1 MLICYKFCQNVVFDY
16 FHRESSTVD
25 SFMFI
30 HIHAQSSQ
38 FSNFKANPK
47 LIPNPLL
54 LHQYLTC
61 ECQTKFNFEPKK
73 KHTVRKIERDEK
85 SLILTHES
93 YPPLTNDRV
102 QAHAFFFFPHNVN
115 IWTQFFFFFFFLINK
130 NFKKPII

>member
-25 SFMFI
+25 SFMVI

-47 LIPNPLL
+47 PIPNPLL

-73 KHTVRKIERDEK
+73 NIQSERER
-85 SLILTHES
+85 E
-93 YPPLTNDRV
+93 R
-102 QAHAFFFFPHNVN
+102 Q
-115 IWTQFFFFFFFLINK
+115 
-130 NFKKPII
+130 KKLDFDP

>member
-73 KHTVRKIERDEK
+73 NIQSERERE
-85 SLILTHES
+85 T
-93 YPPLTNDRV
+93 
-102 QAHAFFFFPHNVN
+102 
-115 IWTQFFFFFFFLINK
+115 
-130 NFKKPII
+130 KKA